1 MKTSSIF
8 RTRCLMLPDSGAR
21 AASRFSVFASQE
33 IQSAYMGALD
43 VIIKDMVV
51 SIDLFNDPDSVLQ
64 GLGELL
70 LFMIHQRG
78 LSCPLVFQ
86 NRKDV

>member
-1 MKTSSIF
+1 
-8 RTRCLMLPDSGAR
+8 
-21 AASRFSVFASQE
+21 
-33 IQSAYMGALD
+33 MGALD

-64 GLGELL
+64 WLGELL